1 MNGLLKTLIKPDW
14 DDNPKRSEILHAANL
29 LQIGEFQLIQLAY
42 KVWYKEDL
50 PEEKINKIFSQYMI
64 TGIIP
69 IWVTYYAKDILK
81 LERANVLDSYNEKY
95 HVYDYEFGE
104 HIHNEIQRK
113 KRGILYTILIGF
125 VFIASHYMAIHYVQ
139 DEESAGFYPPYI
151 EKRVVYPELYK
162 KDETYRWKL
171 KE

>member
-50 PEEKINKIFSQYMI
+50 PENKINKIFNEYMI

-69 IWVTYYAKDILK
+69 IWVTYYARDIVK
-81 LERANVLDSYNEKY
+81 LDNANLLSSYDKKY
-95 HVYDYEFGE
+95 HVYDHEFGT
-104 HIHNEIQRK
+104 HIYDEKQRK
-113 KRGILYTILIGF
+113 RRGIFYATIIAF
-125 VFIASHYMAIHYVQ
+125 VFITTHYMAANYVG
-139 DEESAGFYPPYI
+139 EPAGFYPPYV
-151 EKRVVYPELYK
+151 EKKVVYPELYK
-162 KDETYRWKL
+162 DL
-171 KE
+171 KNNK

>member
-14 DDNPKRSEILHAANL
+14 DEDPKRSEILHAANL

-50 PEEKINKIFSQYMI
+50 PEDKINNIFSEYMI

-81 LERANVLDSYNEKY
+81 LDQVNVLDSYNEKY
-95 HVYDYEFGE
+95 HVYDHEFGAY
-104 HIHNEIQRK
+104 IYDNKQRK
-113 KRGILYTILIGF
+113 RRGILYATIIAF
-125 VFIASHYMAIHYVQ
+125 VFVATHYMAINYVEY
-139 DEESAGFYPPYI
+139 EESAGFFPPYI
-151 EKRVVYPELYK
+151 EKRVVFPELYK
-162 KDETYRWKL
+162 DKKQ
-171 KE
+171 

>member
-14 DDNPKRSEILHAANL
+14 DENPKRSKILHAANL

-50 PEEKINKIFSQYMI
+50 PEDKINNIFSEYMV

-69 IWVTYYAKDILK
+69 IWVTAYAKDILK
-81 LERANVLDSYNEKY
+81 LDQANVLDSYNEKY
-95 HVYDYEFGE
+95 HVYDHEFGAY
-104 HIHNEIQRK
+104 IYDNRQRRR
-113 KRGILYTILIGF
+113 RGVLYATIIVCVF
-125 VFIASHYMAIHYVQ
+125 VVTHFMAANYVEEPAS
-139 DEESAGFYPPYI
+139 FYPPYI

-162 KDETYRWKL
+162 DKK
-171 KE
+171 